1 MNSRIATGVVAAS
14 PAAAADGAT
23 RTIGSAG
30 RLATS
35 QSSVAH
41 VLPTPSRP
49 STTAG
54 DATLATDASHH
65 A

>member
-1 MNSRIATGVVAAS
+1 
-14 PAAAADGAT
+14 
-23 RTIGSAG
+23 
-30 RLATS
+30 
-35 QSSVAH
+35 
-41 VLPTPSRP
+41 LPTPSRP